1 MFNEKNN
8 YYLSNI
14 ILTCIHTQIS
24 KTTKI
29 SLTLRR
35 IKYEIKI

>member
-1 MFNEKNN
+1 MFNEKKN

-24 KTTKI
+24 KTKI